1 MAEQPGRG
9 SGSERAHH
17 SNGVGLAERPSGAPE
32 GAGKAVQRGAVQR
45 GADGKSAQ
53 DPAGEPEESKLDR
66 LRRERPW
73 LDHLLRAAQRYSE
86 QYGAHYAAAVTYFS
100 VLSLVP
106 MLMIGFA
113 VAGFVLSSQPGLLD
127 ELKGGIA
134 EAVPGSLGATINEVV
149 NKAIESKGTVG
160 VFGLLGAAY
169 SGLGWMS
176 NLRDALTAQ
185 WGHAKADLPFLKTA
199 LKDLLAL
206 VSLGLA
212 LVVSFG
218 LTALGSGFANLVL
231 EFVGLDGA
239 WWAEA
244 LLKLGTIV
252 LALVANW
259 LVFLWVLAKLPRKP
273 VGWRSAVKGAAAAA
287 LGFEVLKLAGT
298 IYLSTVTTS
307 PAGAAFGPV
316 IGVLV
321 FANLVAQFLLF
332 ITAWTATARE
342 NLLRDLPAPPPPAV
356 IRPVVEVH
364 RAPSPRA
371 AAGLVGAG
379 LLLGA
384 LFRRR

>member
-1 MAEQPGRG
+1 MAEQ
-9 SGSERAHH
+9 A
-17 SNGVGLAERPSGAPE
+17 GAK
-32 GAGKAVQRGAVQR
+32 GG
-45 GADGKSAQ
+45 
-53 DPAGEPEESKLDR
+53 SKLDR
-66 LRRERPW
+66 LRERRPW
-73 LDHLLRAAQRYSE
+73 IDHLFRAAERYSK
-86 QYGAHYAAAVTYFS
+86 QYGTHYAAAVTYFS

-113 VAGFVLSSQPGLLD
+113 VAGFVLATQPQLMD
-127 ELKGGIA
+127 ELKAGIA
-134 EAVPGSLGATINEVV
+134 EAVPGSLGDTVNDVV
-149 NKAIESKGTVG
+149 DQAIKSKGTVG
-160 VFGLLGAAY
+160 VLGLLAAAY

-185 WGHAKADLPFLKTA
+185 WGQAKADLPLLKTA
-199 LKDLLAL
+199 LKDLVAL
-206 VSLGLA
+206 VTLGLA

-218 LTALGSGFANLVL
+218 LTAVGTGFAELVL
-231 EFVGLDGA
+231 RWIGLDGV

-244 LLKLGTIV
+244 LLKIGTIV

-259 LVFLWVLAKLPRKP
+259 LVFLWVLAKLPRRP
-273 VGWRSAVKGAAAAA
+273 VGWRSAIKGAAAAA
-287 LGFEVLKLAGT
+287 IGFEVLKQIGT
-298 IYLSTVTTS
+298 IYLTSVTTS
-307 PAGAAFGPV
+307 PAGVAFGPI

-342 NLLRDLPAPPPPAV
+342 NRVSDPPPAPPPAV
-356 IRPVVEVH
+356 IRPVVEV
-364 RAPSPRA
+364 RSGPSPRA